1 MELLVPIA
9 LVLAGLGLIVVEV
22 YLVPG
27 VNVVGIVGAL
37 TLLFGVGFAFS
48 EAGMVGGLLTA
59 AGATTAAG
67 GTFYAMW
74 KTGAWNDFILG
85 TSLQTDKVL
94 AEQTLASRAA
104 LVGRRGTT
112 VYPLRPTGFADI
124 DGERVEVVSEGQF
137 VSAGIPVEIVAVD
150 RRRVFV
156 READ

>member
-37 TLLFGVGFAFS
+37 TLLFGVGYAFS
-48 EAGMVGGLLTA
+48 EAGMTGGLLTA
-59 AGATTAAG
+59 AGAAAASG
-67 GTFYAMW
+67 GAFYAMW
-74 KTGAWNDFILG
+74 KTGAWNAFILG
-85 TSLQTDKVL
+85 TSLQTDRVL
-94 AEQTLASRAA
+94 AEQTLATRTA

-112 VYPLRPTGFADI
+112 VSPLRPTGFADI
-124 DGERVEVVSEGQF
+124 DGERVEVVTEGHF
-137 VSAGIPVEIVAVD
+137 VAAGVPVEIVAVD

-156 READ
+156 REAG